1 MENSPGACVNMCSKY
16 VTIFQKLNESK
27 CLSVFLFLSA
37 LSLLRACALVGGP
50 CAFSVSPSPFG
61 LDFGTLD
68 FGLWLDND
76 LFLRAGFSFAGLEYG
91 TECYCGHNEPD
102 TKRR

>member
-68 FGLWLDND
+68 FGLTMTCSSGLGSRLLGWSTAQSVTVDTTS
-76 LFLRAGFSFAGLEYG
+76 LRSRGGE
-91 TECYCGHNEPD
+91 
-102 TKRR
+102 